1 MSNIQPSIFNDQPV
15 TANQLIVPVGL
26 NLTNSGTRTLVP
38 CMAALAYDLQTEDLY
53 LGDGTNWDILGQQ
66 GQTGATGATGS
77 PSSNFTSRWGS
88 LSWTIAGSDGVVN
101 LPSAT
106 AIPFNSSSLSGS
118 GVTYP
123 SNFLGLQVSNTGNY
137 LVSFSISNILPSASN
152 NMPYSF
158 SLVINGSVGSATQ
171 SRTLQFRQDSTGSPS
186 VIYYQEGPASLT
198 CIVPLTTGQSI
209 TVMNT
214 INNSFAVNFQNA
226 VDGYTVS
233 GTLSSIAANLNVI
246 QIS

>member
-53 LGDGTNWDILGQQ
+53 LGDGTNWDIMQ
-66 GQTGATGATGS
+66 GPTGS
-77 PSSNFTSRWGS
+77 PGNNATNFTSRWGS
-88 LSWTIAGSDGVVN
+88 LSWTIAGSNGVVN

-137 LVSFSISNILPSASN
+137 LVSFSISNILPSANN

-158 SLVINGSVGSATQ
+158 SLVINGSIGSATP
-171 SRTLQFRQDSTGSPS
+171 SRTLQFRQDPTGSPS

-214 INNSFAVNFQNA
+214 INNSFSVNFQNA

-233 GTLSSIAANLNVI
+233 GTLSSIAANLSVI